1 MYQAETDHEASDTDE
16 DESSSPR
23 ADSSSADDDDEE
35 VFYDASDLSRSN
47 SLQASRS
54 LSLPAFE
61 GDSALDSARCLLS
74 LILGMQ
80 IVHKAEAAKH
90 RQFLQSGLS
99 EYRELCSTQP
109 LQGSLQRCP
118 AASAPCWGLQ
128 QGRQNF

>member
-61 GDSALDSARCLLS
+61 GDSALDSARCWLS
-74 LILGMQ
+74 LMLGACMLYTSP
-80 IVHKAEAAKH
+80 
-90 RQFLQSGLS
+90 R
-99 EYRELCSTQP
+99 
-109 LQGSLQRCP
+109 
-118 AASAPCWGLQ
+118 
-128 QGRQNF
+128 RQNTSDSHSGV